1 MDRTLIDL
9 LAMDATA
16 QRFGGG
22 LNPKLRAALEA
33 DLRYP
38 SRAAV
43 TPPRPEDMAD
53 PLPANVTRLADHA
66 LAPKRKKA

>member
-1 MDRTLIDL
+1 MDQTLTDL

-16 QRFGGG
+16 QRFGCG
-22 LNPKLRAALEA
+22 LNPRLRAALEA

-43 TPPRPEDMAD
+43 APPRPADMAG

-66 LAPKRKKA
+66 PERERKKA